1 MCIPA
6 PVAAALAVVQ
16 GIGEYKAASAATKA
30 HNQQAE
36 ANNINAATA
45 RDLQI
50 RQLGQET
57 EIELRNLEQEKLDA
71 KLEMLR
77 TTDKALVAGAEAGVS
92 GNSLNTVTN
101 EFMRRGLNA
110 NTASSTD
117 QANVA
122 ASEVVRSQGIQS
134 QALSRLMQK
143 KAKPSALMA
152 AVKTGISAGVAFN
165 AFAAPAATAGSTA
178 ATGVAQAPVDLS
190 SVARIG

>member
-16 GIGEYKAASAATKA
+16 GISEYKAASEAAKA
-30 HNQQAE
+30 HNRQAE
-36 ANNINAATA
+36 VNNINAATA

-57 EIELRNLEQEKLDA
+57 EIELANLEQEKLDA

-92 GNSLNTVTN
+92 GNSLNTITN

-143 KAKPSALMA
+143 KAKPNALLA
-152 AVKTGISAGVAFN
+152 AVKTGISAATAYN
-165 AFAAPAATAGSTA
+165 AFAAPAGA
-178 ATGVAQAPVDLS
+178 ATKAPVVDLS
-190 SVARIG
+190 TQAPIV

>member
-165 AFAAPAATAGSTA
+165 AFAAPAGTAGSTA
-178 ATGVAQAPVDLS
+178 ATGVAQAPVDFT